1 MMHLKLDACMSIHY
15 SP

>member
-15 SP
+15 WP